1 MTRRPR
7 HVVSIA
13 ERRSDGGKE
22 IGHTG
27 GTLHSRQRD
36 ALKRAFKQM
45 HLILHENAKKKKP
58 QWQSFFSPPQPIR
71 LARPRGAELLAPL
84 KIITFHAEMTGGRF
98 SSALCVSEIKRG
110 LTEAA
115 GRHGCCFITAYCF
128 SLLSRSASDAGRCS
142 DKGGKKNCGK
152 PRLYKTMRKGCGSFN

>member
-1 MTRRPR
+1 MALNHLTGMPR
-7 HVVSIA
+7 HVASVA

-36 ALKRAFKQM
+36 ASKRAFKQM
-45 HLILHENAKKKKP
+45 HLILHERASKKNPTKT
-58 QWQSFFSPPQPIR
+58 QWQSFFPPPQPIR
-71 LARPRGAELLAPL
+71 LARPRGAEPLAPL

-98 SSALCVSEIKRG
+98 SSALSVSEIKRG

-115 GRHGCCFITAYCF
+115 GRHGGCFITPYCF

-142 DKGGKKNCGK
+142 DKGGKKNCGE
-152 PRLYKTMRKGCGSFN
+152 PRL